1 MTLNELGMVIGLAVF
16 LIGPVLFCIG
26 LIRAALSPRRR
37 K

>member
-1 MTLNELGMVIGLAVF
+1 MTDAAANAIILAVF
-16 LIGPVLFCIG
+16 MIGPVLFCIG

>member
-1 MTLNELGMVIGLAVF
+1 MIDGNAIVLAVF

-26 LIRAALSPRRR
+26 LVRAGFSRR